1 MSDFFQ
7 NGQIVT
13 LHRLTDRSVEELE
26 KELIEN
32 ARKRLLALI
41 LPSLYSELETP
52 ALPSILQEL
61 KEVRYVN
68 EIIITMYRMDARQFK
83 IAQEFFSILPQH
95 WRIIWNDGPRM
106 KKLYKHLEKIGIE
119 ISEQGKG
126 SQTWM
131 AFGYILATGVSDV
144 IALHDCDIRNYTREL
159 LARLVYPMMHPTH
172 PFEFCKGYYSR
183 ISDRLHGR
191 VTRLFVT
198 PLIRSLQK
206 IIGEGDFLNYLD
218 SFRYILAGE
227 FSLSVE
233 LAQQLRIAADWGL
246 EMGVLSE
253 VHRNTVLHRI
263 AQVDIAKV
271 YEHKHQE
278 IVYEDMTVG
287 LLKMATDIAKS
298 LFRTLAAQGV
308 ILTQEFF
315 ITLRSTYLRTA
326 RDFISRYAMD
336 ASLNGLTYDRHSESR
351 AAESFVQSIVK
362 AGQLLLESP
371 SETSF
376 IPSWNRVID
385 AEPRF
390 FEMLIEAVEEDNLIH

>member
-13 LHRLTDRSVEELE
+13 LHRLSERSLEELE

-32 ARKRLLALI
+32 AKKRLLALI
-41 LPSLYSELETP
+41 LPSLYSELEGP
-52 ALPSILQEL
+52 ALPNIIKDVKNVQYL
-61 KEVRYVN
+61 N
-68 EIIITMYRMDARQFK
+68 EIIITMYRMNADQFAYSK
-83 IAQEFFSILPQH
+83 EFFSELPQH

-106 KKLYKHLEKIGIE
+106 KKLYRHLEKIGID
-119 ISEQGKG
+119 ISDQGKG

-144 IALHDCDIRNYTREL
+144 IALHDCDIRNYSREL

-183 ISDRLHGR
+183 LSDRLHGR
-191 VTRLFVT
+191 VTRLFAT

-206 IIGEGDFLNYLD
+206 MIGPNDFLDYLD

-227 FSLSVE
+227 FALSVE
-233 LAQQLRIAADWGL
+233 LAQQMRIPADWGL

-253 VHRNTVLHRI
+253 VHRNTVLHRV

-278 IVYEDMTVG
+278 LVWNDLSAG

-298 LFRTLAAQGV
+298 LFRTLAAQG
-308 ILTQEFF
+308 IIFTPEFF
-315 ITLRSTYLRTA
+315 MTLKSTYLRTA

-336 ASLNGLTYDRHSESR
+336 ASLNGLKYDRHIEAR
-351 AAESFVQSIVK
+351 TAETFVQSIIR
-362 AGQLLLESP
+362 AGQVLLETP
-371 SETSF
+371 YETTF

-390 FEMLIEAVEEDNLIH
+390 FEMLIEAVEEDNLR

>member
-13 LHRLTDRSVEELE
+13 LHRLTDRSLEELE
-26 KELIEN
+26 SELIKN
-32 ARKRLLALI
+32 ARKRQLALV

-52 ALPSILQEL
+52 ALPNIIEEL
-61 KEVRYVN
+61 KVVRYVN
-68 EIIITMYRMDARQFK
+68 EIVITMFRMTAAQFK
-83 IAQEFFSILPQH
+83 KAKEFFSVLPQH

-106 KKLYKHLEKIGIE
+106 RKLYNHLEKIGIDVGV
-119 ISEQGKG
+119 QGKG

-131 AFGYILATGVSDV
+131 ANGYIIATGASDV

-183 ISDRLHGR
+183 LSSRLHGR

-198 PLIRSLQK
+198 PLIRALQK
-206 IIGEGDFLNYLD
+206 MLGKNDFLEFLD

-227 FSLSVE
+227 FAMSVD
-233 LAQQLRIAADWGL
+233 LAQRLRIPGDWGL
-246 EMGVLSE
+246 EMGVLAE
-253 VHRNTVLHRI
+253 VHRNTVLHRV
-263 AQVDIAKV
+263 AQVDIAKL
-271 YEHKHQE
+271 YEHKHQA
-278 IVYEDMTVG
+278 IIWNDLDAG
-287 LLKMATDIAKS
+287 LLKMATDISKS

-308 ILTQEFF
+308 VFTNEFF
-315 ITLRSTYLRTA
+315 ITLKSTYLRTA

-336 ASLNGLTYDRHSESR
+336 ASLNGLSYDRHDEAR
-351 AAESFVQSIVK
+351 AVESFVQSIIK
-362 AGQLLLESP
+362 AGQVLLENP
-371 SETSF
+371 FETTF
-376 IPSWNRVID
+376 IPNWNRVID

-390 FEMLIEAVEEDNLIH
+390 FEMLLDAVEADNLK